1 MPTDGKPI
9 MATRASPDLLTS
21 KSDSLMP
28 PMPVLREPSTI
39 SVLYL
44 ASRAFSRP
52 TCAVFGVV
60 PAGKG
65 AGMSC
70 SVCLICSMRPMAA
83 LAAAARRALRR
94 VARGRVLAGSLG
106 GGEMCDAWMWMP

>member
-1 MPTDGKPI
+1 

-60 PAGKG
+60 PG
-65 AGMSC
+65 ANCAWISC

-83 LAAAARRALRR
+83 LLLPGGRRF
-94 VARGRVLAGSLG
+94 
-106 GGEMCDAWMWMP
+106 EE